1 MAEVMLKGPLS
12 DGVVVE
18 VDRSDVPGEL
28 VLASKQPHQ
37 VAARAAESLETTL
50 DKVGAAGRHY
60 SACCDPLAEVG

>member
-1 MAEVMLKGPLS
+1 MAEIMLEVPLS

-18 VDRSDVPGEL
+18 VDRRDVPGEL
-28 VLASKQPHQ
+28 VLASKQPYP

-60 SACCDPLAEVG
+60 PVCCDPLAEVG